1 MSDFEK
7 QRNGAGSA
15 DWSRLLALHSV
26 ESATRE
32 IRRMLDGPG
41 DAGVRSQDASEADPV
56 AEALAVWSA
65 ARTELTRMEQ
75 RLEARTRELGLL
87 QNLGRKAAEAH
98 TVSDLFRIAAETLQ
112 ERLEIELVLTVR
124 LDVGPPRVDCYQVR
138 PVEQPV
144 LREIAT
150 ESCSFIESSLPQD
163 VSVGIHRLA
172 SWDEK
177 HWPMRS
183 VREQDM
189 VMLPIRRRD
198 ETVACL
204 TLVHSSPPG
213 EARFRLLYGAANQ
226 LSTHMD
232 RILTVQEAEQGRFR
246 SILECM
252 PQAVIL
258 ADTGFLPVRV
268 NPAGHELL
276 ERLGFAGG
284 PRSVRHLDGL
294 DLGAMADRVL
304 KAGGPAADSEARL
317 PDGRTFN
324 VTASAVRGER
334 GRIEGW
340 VFVFTDL
347 TESRR
352 MQDQLSQAEKM
363 SSLGQMISGVAH
375 ELNNPLASI
384 LGYAQ
389 LLQATTAG
397 EGSELSGRLK
407 IMDQEARRCQK
418 IVQNLL
424 SFARRR
430 DPERKPYSLNE
441 LVQSVIALMRY
452 QLRMDN
458 IEIESATDPEL
469 PYLNGDAHQLQQA
482 LLNLVTNAHQ
492 AMKQGRGG
500 KLTIRTG
507 LAGADL
513 AELVVEDDGPGIPA
527 ANRNRIFDPFFTT
540 KAPGEGTGLGLSLV
554 YGAVTAHGG
563 TVECRASPAGG
574 ARFVVHLPLGHKQDD
589 TTAAEEGP
597 AGEVPP
603 VGRSSILVVDDE
615 LPVARLLA
623 EMLGSEGHEVDVAT
637 DGNQALELLSEGQY
651 DLVVTDYRMPGLG
664 GKPLCDAIA
673 RDFATLKDRVIMTTG
688 DTVSGEPERAASEAG
703 VPLIHK
709 PFDLDDFRSLV
720 RRRLH
725 REESGTA

>member
-1 MSDFEK
+1 MSDLENP
-7 QRNGAGSA
+7 RGGAGSA
-15 DWSRLLALHSV
+15 DWSRLLNLHSV

-32 IRRMLDGPG
+32 IRRMLETTG
-41 DAGVRSQDASEADPV
+41 EAPAESSTGTEVDSV
-56 AEALAVWSA
+56 AEALAIWRA
-65 ARTELTRMEQ
+65 ARDELTRMEQ
-75 RLEARTRELGLL
+75 RLESRTRELGLL

-98 TVSDLFRIAAETLQ
+98 TVSELFRIAAETLQ
-112 ERLEIELVLTVR
+112 ERLEVELVVTVR
-124 LDVGPPRVDCYQVR
+124 LDTGAPQVDSYQVR
-138 PVEQPV
+138 PVERPV
-144 LREIAT
+144 LREIAA
-150 ESCSFIESSLPQD
+150 ESCSFIESNLPPD
-163 VSVGIHRLA
+163 VSVGIHRLG

-204 TLVHSSPPG
+204 TLVHSSPPE

-226 LSTHMD
+226 LSTHVD

-268 NPAGHELL
+268 NPAGNELL

-284 PRSVRHLDGL
+284 QRSVRRLVGL
-294 DLGAMADRVL
+294 DLGALADQVH
-304 KAGGPAADSEARL
+304 KTGGLPADSEARL
-317 PDGRTFN
+317 PDGRVFN

-334 GRIEGW
+334 SRIEGW

-352 MQDQLSQAEKM
+352 LQDQLSQAEKM

-389 LLQATTAG
+389 LLQATSAAEGG
-397 EGSELSGRLK
+397 ELAQRLK

-458 IEIESATDPEL
+458 VEIVRETDPDL
-469 PYLNGDAHQLQQA
+469 PYLYGDAHQIQQA
-482 LLNLVTNAHQ
+482 LLNLVTNAHH
-492 AMKQGRGG
+492 AMKHGGGG
-500 KLTIRTG
+500 KLSIRTVLLEG
-507 LAGADL
+507 GGMN
-513 AELVVEDDGPGIPA
+513 LVVEDDGPGIPA
-527 ANRNRIFDPFFTT
+527 AIRSKIFDPFFTT
-540 KAPGEGTGLGLSLV
+540 KDPGEGTGLGLSLV
-554 YGAVTAHGG
+554 YAAIAAHGG
-563 TVECRASPAGG
+563 TVQCEAAADGG
-574 ARFVVHLPLGHKQDD
+574 ARFVISLPIGQPSDEED
-589 TTAAEEGP
+589 AGCDRRSGEEPAA
-597 AGEVPP
+597 
-603 VGRSSILVVDDE
+603 GRSSILVVDDE
-615 LPVARLLA
+615 EPVARLLA
-623 EMLGSEGHEVDVAT
+623 EMLMSEGHQVQVAA
-637 DGNQALELLSEGQY
+637 DGDQALEYMARGAY
-651 DLVVTDYRMPGLG
+651 DLVVTDYKMPGLG
-664 GKPLCDAIA
+664 GERLCEAIA
-673 RDFATLKDRVIMTTG
+673 ERYHHLKGRVLMTTG
-688 DTVSGEPERAASEAG
+688 DTVSGEPEKAAGDAG
-703 VPLIHK
+703 VPLIYK
-709 PFDLDDFRSLV
+709 PFDVDEFRSLV
-720 RRRLH
+720 RRRL
-725 REESGTA
+725 RGEDRSTT

>member
-1 MSDFEK
+1 
-7 QRNGAGSA
+7 
-15 DWSRLLALHSV
+15 
-26 ESATRE
+26 
-32 IRRMLDGPG
+32 MLDRPG
-41 DAGVRSQDASEADPV
+41 ESRIPQQEGTETAPV
-56 AEALAVWSA
+56 AEALAIWRA
-65 ARTELTRMEQ
+65 ARAELARMEQ
-75 RLEARTRELGLL
+75 RLESRTRELGLL

-98 TVSDLFRIAAETLQ
+98 TVSDLFRIAAETVQ
-112 ERLEIELVLTVR
+112 DRLEVELVLAVR
-124 LDVGPPRVDCYQVR
+124 LDSGAPQVDCYQFR
-138 PVEQPV
+138 PVESLV
-144 LREIAT
+144 LREIAS
-150 ESCSFIESSLPQD
+150 ESCSFIESTLPQD
-163 VSVGIHRLA
+163 APISIHRLG

-177 HWPMRS
+177 HWPLRS

-189 VMLPIRRRD
+189 VMLPLRRRE

-226 LSTHMD
+226 LSTHID

-258 ADTGFLPVRV
+258 ADTGLRPVRV
-268 NPAGHELL
+268 NPAGTELL

-304 KAGGPAADSEARL
+304 KAGGRPADSEARL
-317 PDGRTFN
+317 PDGGTFN

-352 MQDQLSQAEKM
+352 LQDQLSQAEKM

-389 LLQATTAG
+389 LLQAGAAKEDG
-397 EGSELSGRLK
+397 ELSNRLK

-458 IEIESATDPEL
+458 IQVVSETDTEL
-469 PYLNGDAHQLQQA
+469 PYLNGDAHQIQQA
-482 LLNLVTNAHQ
+482 LLNLVTNAHH
-492 AMKQGRGG
+492 AMKKGQGGN
-500 KLTIRTG
+500 LSIRTV
-507 LAGADL
+507 LAGKDA
-513 AELVVEDDGPGIPA
+513 AHLVVEDDGPGIPA
-527 ANRNRIFDPFFTT
+527 GIRNRIFDPFFTT
-540 KAPGEGTGLGLSLV
+540 KATGEGTGLGLSLV
-554 YGAVTAHGG
+554 YSAITAHGG
-563 TVECRASPAGG
+563 TVEFESASNGG
-574 ARFVVHLPLGHKQDD
+574 ARFVVRLPLGRDVGEE
-589 TTAAEEGP
+589 AATEAGPGGDNRP
-597 AGEVPP
+597 AG
-603 VGRSSILVVDDE
+603 RARILVVDDE
-615 LPVARLLA
+615 QPVAQLLS
-623 EMLGSEGHEVDVAT
+623 EMLSSEGHQVHVAT
-637 DGNQALELLSEGQY
+637 DGRAALERLAEGAY
-651 DLVVTDYRMPGLG
+651 DLVVTDFKMPGLG
-664 GKPLCDAIA
+664 GKSLCDAIDQ
-673 RDFATLKDRVIMTTG
+673 RYRGLKGRVLMTTG
-688 DTVSGEPERAASEAG
+688 DTVSGEPEKAAGEAG

-709 PFDLDDFRSLV
+709 PFDLDEFRGLV
-720 RRRLH
+720 RRRL
-725 REESGTA
+725 RGEEPGPA

>member
-1 MSDFEK
+1 MSDIEK
-7 QRNGAGSA
+7 QRGGGGSA

-32 IRRMLDGPG
+32 IQRMLDSTGE
-41 DAGVRSQDASEADPV
+41 AGTEQQMAAAADPV
-56 AEALAVWSA
+56 AEALEIWRA
-65 ARTELTRMEQ
+65 ARDELTRMEQ
-75 RLEARTRELGLL
+75 RLESRTRELGLL
-87 QNLGRKAAEAH
+87 QDLGRKAAEAH

-112 ERLEIELVLTVR
+112 ERLEVELVLTVR
-124 LDVGPPRVDCYQVR
+124 LDTGPPQVDCYQVR
-138 PVEQPV
+138 PVERTV
-144 LREIAT
+144 LREIAS
-150 ESCSFIESSLPQD
+150 ESCSFIESSLPPD
-163 VSVGIHRLA
+163 HSVGIHRLG

-189 VMLPIRRRD
+189 IMLPIRRRE

-226 LSTHMD
+226 LSTHVD

-268 NPAGHELL
+268 NPAGNELL
-276 ERLGFAGG
+276 ECLGFAGG
-284 PRSVRHLDGL
+284 GRSVRRLDGL
-294 DLGAMADRVL
+294 DLGAMADQVL
-304 KAGGPAADSEARL
+304 KAGGRPADSEARL
-317 PDGRTFN
+317 PDGRVFN

-340 VFVFTDL
+340 VFVFTDF

-389 LLQATTAG
+389 LLQATAAA
-397 EGSELSGRLK
+397 EGGDLSHRLK

-441 LVQSVIALMRY
+441 LVQSVISLMRY

-458 IEIESATDPEL
+458 VEVVSETDPEL
-469 PYLNGDAHQLQQA
+469 PYLYGDAHQIQQA
-482 LLNLVTNAHQ
+482 LLNLVTNAHH
-492 AMKQGRGG
+492 AMKKGPGG
-500 KLTIRTG
+500 QLSIRTVLLDG
-507 LAGADL
+507 GEAN
-513 AELVVEDDGPGIPA
+513 LVVEDDGPGIPA
-527 ANRNRIFDPFFTT
+527 AIRSKIFDPFFTT
-540 KAPGEGTGLGLSLV
+540 KDPGEGTGLGLSLV
-554 YGAVTAHGG
+554 YSAITAHGG
-563 TVECRASPAGG
+563 VVECEAAADGG
-574 ARFVVHLPLGHKQDD
+574 ARFVIRLPVGQPSD
-589 TTAAEEGP
+589 EED
-597 AGEVPP
+597 AGGGGQVDEVPP
-603 VGRSSILVVDDE
+603 AGRSSILVVDDE
-615 LPVARLLA
+615 EPVARLLA
-623 EMLGSEGHEVDVAT
+623 EMLMSEGHQVQVAS
-637 DGNQALELLSEGQY
+637 DGNEALDCLAQGRY
-651 DLVVTDYRMPGLG
+651 DLVVTDYKMPGLG
-664 GKPLCDAIA
+664 GKLLCDAI
-673 RDFATLKDRVIMTTG
+673 DEHYDGLKGRVLMTTG
-688 DTVSGEPERAASEAG
+688 DTVSGEPEKAAGEAG

-709 PFDLDDFRSLV
+709 PFDLEEFRSLV
-720 RRRLH
+720 RRRL
-725 REESGTA
+725 RGEDRSPA